1 MAISFHQLH
10 FVASNPLNCRR
21 FPDCHQLQH
30 TLRDITK
37 IYIHKEWL
45 TALTGGDIK
54 LALGLG
60 VSKSLTVIQRVCN
73 PILIETTLNVPVAI
87 MADMLPLALEHKWGP
102 VQEKKYS
109 RTDLKT
115 GAIKGFKWQSSWP
128 FLTRF
133 LCSLSRN
140 QWGSSPLKLLYELS
154 VVGFLSTL
162 TVSI

>member
-1 MAISFHQLH
+1 MAISFHQRH

-73 PILIETTLNVPVAI
+73 PILVETTLNVPVDI
-87 MADMLPLALEHKWGP
+87 MADMLPLALEHK
-102 VQEKKYS
+102 
-109 RTDLKT
+109 
-115 GAIKGFKWQSSWP
+115 
-128 FLTRF
+128 
-133 LCSLSRN
+133 
-140 QWGSSPLKLLYELS
+140 
-154 VVGFLSTL
+154 
-162 TVSI
+162 